1 MRTIIYQKL
10 KQLETNGHYPF
21 HMPGHKRNCQD
32 EFSNTIPFSL
42 DITEITGYDD
52 LHHPEGMIR
61 EAMDDFKKIYKTKES
76 YFLINGSTAGNL
88 AAMASVCSFGDKI
101 LIARNCH
108 KSVYHGVELLGLD
121 PVYVYPKINEDGMCE
136 GITKDQISRV
146 LREEKGIKAA
156 VIVSPT
162 YEGVVSDIKEI
173 ADMLHSQGILLIVD
187 EAHGA
192 HFPFY
197 EGFPKSAV
205 FQGADLVIQSLHK
218 TLPSLTQTGLLH
230 LCTDRIQK
238 EWVQSRL
245 SIFQTSSPSY
255 LLMAS
260 IDYCVHRC
268 QEEKE
273 SFQQYEKLMNSF
285 YGKLEALRHLK
296 RIKTD
301 DFGKV
306 VISVRDSSI
315 NGMELFRLLR
325 DQYDIEPEMAE
336 IHYLIAMTSV
346 CDTREGILKLEHAL
360 LDIDGRLQGIRKE
373 NHMEMKMA
381 EVPKIML
388 PSEAVKQRKGKISL
402 EQSEGKISGDYIYLY
417 PPGIPLIV
425 PGEKIT
431 GRVLDKIEEYLHNH
445 MRIEGCENRKISIIN
460 ERI

>member
-1 MRTIIYQKL
+1 MKAVIYQKL
-10 KQLETNGHYPF
+10 KELETCGHYPF
-21 HMPGHKRNCQD
+21 HMPGHKRNCED
-32 EFSNTIPFSL
+32 EFSKTIPFSL

-52 LHHPEGMIR
+52 LHHPEGIIR
-61 EAMDDFKKIYKTKES
+61 ESMDDLKKIYKTQES

-88 AAMASVCSFGDKI
+88 AAVASVCSFGDKI

-121 PVYVYPKINEDGMCE
+121 PVYVYPQINEEGMCM
-136 GITKDQISRV
+136 GITKDQINRI
-146 LREEKGIKAA
+146 LQEEKEIKAA

-162 YEGVVSDIKEI
+162 YEGVVSDVAGI
-173 ADMLHSQGILLIVD
+173 ADILHSRGIPFIVD

-205 FQGADLVIQSLHK
+205 FQGADFVIQSLHK

-268 QEEKE
+268 QEQKE
-273 SFQQYEKLMNSF
+273 SFQQYEKLMNNF
-285 YGKLEALRHLK
+285 YGKLDELRHLK

-306 VISVRDSSI
+306 VISARNTSI
-315 NGMELFRLLR
+315 NGMDLFRLFR
-325 DQYDIEPEMAE
+325 DQYDIEAEMAE

-346 CDTREGILKLEHAL
+346 CDTRNGIMKLERAL
-360 LDIDGRLQGIRKE
+360 LDIDAALHENKE
-373 NHMEMKMA
+373 DNPIEMKMT
-381 EVPKIML
+381 EVPKVML
-388 PSEAVKQRKGKISL
+388 PAEAVKKKKNRIFL
-402 EQSEGKISGDYIYLY
+402 EQAEGNVSGDYIYLY

-425 PGEKIT
+425 PGEVIDGKVVQKI
-431 GRVLDKIEEYLHNH
+431 KEYQQNN
-445 MRIEGCENRKISIIN
+445 MNIVGCQDGKISIVN